1 MFLPKVDAPYYFFS
15 QINFRNSQMS
25 KNKFLIVKGK
35 AGMGNRMLSALD
47 GILYSHLTNRKLI
60 VDWSD
65 YTYSNDNS
73 NVFPHFFTIPQNSY
87 FNEIFDDNNIKSIC
101 PAIWE
106 NNLDK
111 SVNQMIDTYEI
122 GKNRQRDCLSKYTI
136 DIRNLDYTEDIL
148 VRCSFTGNIHGFRQ
162 NLFYKDE
169 FSNLMNLKDED
180 ILKKLIRENLDLN
193 EDIKKRINLFKEKY
207 FTEHVIG
214 VHVRYTDIKT
224 DLDKYPKIIKSI
236 LDKKNQA
243 KKFIIF
249 LATDNKLVESY
260 FWDKYGKNNV
270 ILTEK
275 WYPQDYKY
283 LHQNQECPDR
293 LENGIQAL
301 VDMYLLAACDYLI
314 YDGNSTFGFVAKLIS
329 DIPDSKVID
338 ISRYSIR
345 RKLKRLIIWFQRLS
359 HLKIVY

>member
-1 MFLPKVDAPYYFFS
+1 
-15 QINFRNSQMS
+15 MS

-35 AGMGNRMLSALD
+35 AGMGNRILSALD

-65 YTYSNDNS
+65 YTYSNDSS
-73 NVFPHFFTIPQNSY
+73 NAFSHFFTIPQSSSL
-87 FNEIFDDNNIKSIC
+87 NEILNANNIKSIS

-111 SVNQMIDTYEI
+111 SVNHVINTYET
-122 GKNRQRDCLSKYTI
+122 GKNKQRDSLSKYTI
-136 DIRNLDYTEDIL
+136 DIKNLHYTEDIL

-162 NLFYKDE
+162 NLLNKGE
-169 FSNLMNLKDED
+169 FSNLMNLKDEE

-193 EDIKKRINLFKEKY
+193 EDIKKRINLFKDKY
-207 FTEHVIG
+207 FKEHVIG

-236 LDKKNQA
+236 LDKKDKA
-243 KKFIIF
+243 KKVVIF

-260 FWDKYGKNNV
+260 FCDKYGKNNV

-275 WYPQDYKY
+275 WYPQDSKY

-301 VDMYLLAACDYLI
+301 VDMYLLAACNYLI

-338 ISRYSIR
+338 ISRYSVR
-345 RKLKRLIIWFQRLS
+345 RKIKRLINHFS
-359 HLKIVY
+359 VY